1 MQFSLQQRIRE
12 RAYEIWNTSGRM
24 HGHAERHW
32 LAAERQILSEMTAQ
46 TAVAQNKPA
55 PARQRRAAASARS
68 QLKKVAKAM

>member
-1 MQFSLQQRIRE
+1 MQFSVQQRIRE

-32 LAAERQILSEMTAQ
+32 LAAEREILSEMTAQ

-68 QLKKVAKAM
+68 QFRKVAKAI

>member
-1 MQFSLQQRIRE
+1 
-12 RAYEIWNTSGRM
+12 M

-46 TAVAQNKPA
+46 TAAGENKPA

>member
-24 HGHAERHW
+24 HDHAEQHW

-55 PARQRRAAASARS
+55 PARQRRVATSARS
-68 QLKKVAKAM
+68 QFRKVAKAM